1 MKPLPLIPAKTIL
14 GRTAHGEEWFGY
26 DYTLNL
32 YQGCSHGCIYCDSRS
47 DCYRIENFD
56 QVRAKAD
63 ALELLDRELARKR
76 KKGIIGTGA
85 MSDPYNPYE
94 GKHKLTRQALEL
106 IDRHGFGVQML
117 TKSALVTRDID
128 IYRRIAS
135 HSAACVKLT
144 ITTMDDKLCRQLEP
158 QVSSSRQRLVA
169 LSELSQAGLFTG
181 VLLTPLL
188 PFINDTEENVAAIVE
203 ASAEAG
209 ARFVYPGFGVT
220 LRQNQRL
227 HYYRKLDELFPGMRE
242 RYIRRFGERYYCA
255 IPQTAALTRTL
266 ASLCSRY
273 GLLYKMPD
281 IIAAARKKDPHEQL
295 TLF

>member
-1 MKPLPLIPAKTIL
+1 MKPLPLIPAKQIL
-14 GRTAHGEEWFGY
+14 GRTAHSEEWFGY

-47 DCYRIENFD
+47 DCYRVENFD

-63 ALELLDRELARKR
+63 ALELLARELASKR

-94 GKHKLTRQALEL
+94 GKHQLTRQALEL

-128 IYRRIAS
+128 IYQRIAA
-135 HSAACVKLT
+135 HSTACVKLT
-144 ITTMDDKLCRQLEP
+144 ITTMDDKLCRLLEP
-158 QVSSSRQRLVA
+158 HVSPSRQRLAA
-169 LSELSQAGLFTG
+169 LRELSKAGLFTG

-188 PFINDTEENVAAIVE
+188 PFINDTVENVAAIVE
-203 ASAEAG
+203 ACAEAG
-209 ARFVYPGFGVT
+209 ARFIYPGFGVT
-220 LRQNQRL
+220 LRQNQRV

-242 RYIRRFGERYYCA
+242 RYIRRYGDRYFCTVPPVKELA
-255 IPQTAALTRTL
+255 QTFETL
-266 ASLCSRY
+266 CERY

-281 IIAAARKKDPHEQL
+281 IIAAARKKDSQEQL